1 MGWLVASA
9 VRMTI
14 AVVVI
19 LVIAQAQHGV
29 KTESVQC
36 RRIDT
41 IYQNREK
48 VVWKSLIFMPVII
61 RITGLLK

>member
-19 LVIAQAQHGV
+19 LVIAQAQQGV

-41 IYQNREK
+41 INQNREK